1 MNNNSLG
8 EYIKKLREN
17 VGISNRKLSIDAS
30 MSRTYLYNIEKGK
43 QTSPK
48 SDIVI
53 RIAEA
58 LSNYG
63 YDKFEVMKE
72 LLERIEEYTKKDI
85 DRILDSEKLIEKKKH
100 EENISDKN
108 INTTDLSY
116 ILSSLTENV
125 TFDINF
131 YGKDYTITLGNNM
144 KLQIQEAIEPIIKL
158 HVLNNPD
165 LLENDFY
172 KNDSID
178 YTLGVNKANIM
189 LQVDNEN
196 KED

>member
-17 VGISNRKLSIDAS
+17 VGVSNRRLSIDAS

-48 SDIVI
+48 ADIVV

-58 LSNYG
+58 FTKYG
-63 YDKFEVMKE
+63 YDKLEVMSE
-72 LLERIEEYTKKDI
+72 LLERIEDYTEKDVN
-85 DRILDSEKLIEKKKH
+85 RILDSEKLLEQRKH
-100 EENISDKN
+100 EEKN
-108 INTTDLSY
+108 NSKHNNNTDLSY
-116 ILSSLTENV
+116 VLSSLTENV
-125 TFDINF
+125 TFDINY

-158 HVLNNPD
+158 HVLNNPE

-178 YTLGVNKANIM
+178 YTLGINKANIM